1 MGSLTETYNYSTQS
15 QNLESRGGG
24 GGGEMVS
31 ENLCLAGKMF
41 GGQSKR
47 KKKHLT
53 SIYTVSQVLPC
64 YYM

>member
-41 GGQSKR
+41 DVWRSIKTE
-47 KKKHLT
+47 KKN
-53 SIYTVSQVLPC
+53 I
-64 YYM
+64 